1 MTGLLILLCILLIG
15 VVIVQVGRLSDLAIR
30 IRGEGAAQ
38 IAANDFNARFGMF
51 FMVAFLVGCVWC
63 SVYYKDSILGYGPH
77 TSASE
82 HGAWLDSSFNLTLFF
97 TSIVFFLTQ
106 IALFWFAYK
115 YRGRENKVAYFQPHD
130 TRLELIWTAI
140 PALVMFYLVADGLTI
155 WNKAMADVPVDAVS
169 GVDYIE
175 IEATG
180 KQFAWDIRYPGP
192 DGVIGTKYFKNISGT
207 NPLGQVWTDNKNL
220 DDQHVSEIV
229 LPVGKQVRV
238 RITAQDVLHNFY
250 LPHFRVKM
258 DAVPGIP
265 TYFVF
270 RPTTTTEEYRER
282 LGSLDKDGNPLYPE
296 WHDPYDPTEPDGP
309 KRYEA
314 FNYELACAELC
325 GKSHF
330 SMRREVKIVSEEEY
344 EEWLAQQ
351 NSFYLTNVRGSDDD
365 PNKDKLLDFEIKDR
379 RTEFNDNL
387 NKALSS
393 DTNKII
399 KLQYVNFQTGSANL
413 TPLSKY
419 ELDNVVSAMNKY
431 RNLTLEV
438 GGHTDSTGDAN
449 KNLTLSEAR
458 AQAVAN
464 YLRSK
469 GADSDRFSALGY
481 GQDRPIDTNDT
492 AEGRQKN
499 RRTEL
504 RILTQ

>member
-1 MTGLLILLCILLIG
+1 MTGLLILLCVLLIG

-38 IAANDFNARFGMF
+38 IAANDFNARFGVF
-51 FMVAFLVGCVWC
+51 FMVAFLVGCVMC
-63 SVYYKDSILGYGPH
+63 TIYYKNSTLGYGPNGA
-77 TSASE
+77 ASE
-82 HGAWLDSSFNLTLFF
+82 HGAWIDSAFHTTLIF
-97 TSIVFFLTQ
+97 TGIVFFLTQ

-115 YRGRENKVAYFQPHD
+115 YRGRENKIAYFQPHD

-180 KQFAWDIRYPGP
+180 KQFAWDIRYPGA
-192 DGVIGTKYFKNISGT
+192 DGVLGAKYFKNISGT
-207 NPLGQVWTDNKNL
+207 NPLGQVWTDNENL
-220 DDQHVSEIV
+220 DDQHVGEIV

-270 RPTTTTEEYRER
+270 RPTTTTEEYREK
-282 LGSLDKDGNPLYPE
+282 LGSLDKVGTPLYPE
-296 WHDPYDPTEPDGP
+296 WHEPYDPDEPDGP

-351 NSFYLTNVRGSDDD
+351 SSFYLTNVRGTDDD
-365 PNKDKLLDFEIKDR
+365 PNKDKLLDFEIKER

-393 DTNKII
+393 DIDKII
-399 KLQYVNFQTGSANL
+399 KLKYVNFQTGSANL
-413 TPLSKY
+413 TPLSRY
-419 ELDNVVSAMNKY
+419 ELDNVVAAMNKY
-431 RNLTLEV
+431 GNLTLEV
-438 GGHTDSTGDAN
+438 GGHTDSTGDAA
-449 KNLTLSEAR
+449 KNLTLSDAR
-458 AQAVAN
+458 AQSVAN

-469 GADSDRFSALGY
+469 GANPDRLSAIGY

-492 AEGRQKN
+492 AAGRQNN